1 MPLEE
6 IVSPTPEA
14 PDAQVESRPVAVEV
28 RDLSKTFQI
37 PLQRVDSIKER
48 VLHPFA
54 STQSRHL
61 TALRGVSFDVHEG
74 EFFGIVGRNGT
85 GKSTL
90 LKILASI
97 YAADAGTI
105 RMAGRV
111 APFIELGVGFNVDLT
126 ARENVVLNGVM
137 MGLSRQ
143 QAEDRVQAVIEFAE
157 LEEFAGLKL
166 KNYSSGMLVRLA
178 FSVMIQSDADI
189 LLIDEVLAVGDA
201 AFQQKCRDV
210 FHEMRGDRT
219 LILVTHDMSA
229 VEQFCHRA
237 MLLDRGDIQAI
248 GDPDEIAHRY
258 LRLNFAENTGAE
270 HEAHPVAPEG
280 SELLLLDA
288 WLECDGERTDN
299 VEQGRELT
307 FHATF
312 EAPTEI
318 PGPSFGF
325 VIANEDKV
333 EVGGFHVGME
343 HAGAG
348 HADLLA
354 AGERLHIKAKISNRF
369 TPGRYAMQ
377 AWAFRNHTLAEP
389 LITLPR
395 VLDFVVFGTE
405 ATVGLVSIVDEIELS
420 SETQAEAA
428 ERPEVSP

>member
-14 PDAQVESRPVAVEV
+14 PDEQVASRPVVVEV
-28 RDLSKTFQI
+28 RDLAKTFEI

-54 STQSRHL
+54 SGASRSL
-61 TALRGVSFDVHEG
+61 TALRGISFDVHKG

-137 MGLSRQ
+137 MGLSREQ
-143 QAEDRVQAVIEFAE
+143 SEGRVDEVIEFAE
-157 LEEFAGLKL
+157 LEEFSELKL

-201 AFQQKCRDV
+201 AFQQKCRDI
-210 FHEMRGDRT
+210 FHQMRDDRT
-219 LILVTHDMSA
+219 LILVTHDMNA

-237 MLLDRGDIQAI
+237 MLLSDGDIAAI

-258 LRLNFAENTGAE
+258 LRLNFAEPTGTGQE
-270 HEAHPVAPEG
+270 EHPVAPEG
-280 SELLLLDA
+280 AELLLIDA
-288 WLECDGERTDN
+288 WLESGGERTN
-299 VEQGRELT
+299 NIEQGRELE
-307 FHATF
+307 FHAIF

-325 VIANEDKV
+325 VIVNAEAV

-343 HAGAG
+343 L
-348 HADLLA
+348 ADDHPDVLA
-354 AGERLHIKAKISNRF
+354 AGERLHVKAKLANRF

-377 AWAFRNHTLAEP
+377 CWAFRNHTLAEP

-395 VLDFVVFGTE
+395 ILDFVVYGTE
-405 ATVGLVSIVDEIELS
+405 ATVGLVSIVDEIELE
-420 SETQAEAA
+420 SEVRAARAGSPEAG
-428 ERPEVSP
+428 S